1 MAFSTPNSGWNDM
14 IEEHIQ
20 QNRSASRK
28 QMPWLIAIC
37 TWCLFFAFPTI
48 FPLVAFW
55 LDFIA
60 ADHQVHIT
68 STNEYLRIIEA
79 KGQPKPG
86 GKLSLVI
93 ESDTSK
99 LSRAKIVPGS
109 WSGRVVAW
117 ANCEARKGPAH
128 VQERIA
134 NWPAYIDKGWV
145 EDLKLHAD
153 DPLDFSLQVM
163 IPEEQDIWQKTIL
176 IFADISV
183 TYPRSVGLGRARRL
197 RHYKMFWDI
206 AYQGPFK
213 VETDSFSHTAVFEF
227 RLPAADDY
235 RRADRQLRRRLLWNA
250 VGITLFN
257 GLLVGGGLGALFIYR
272 AVNLKRP
279 NAP

>member
-1 MAFSTPNSGWNDM
+1 M

-20 QNRSASRK
+20 HNRLSFREKMA
-28 QMPWLIAIC
+28 LISFF
-37 TWCLFFAFPTI
+37 CLFPAVFII
-48 FPLVAFW
+48 FPVVLSW
-55 LDFIA
+55 LEFTA

-68 STNEYLRIIEA
+68 STNEYLRIKEA

-99 LSRAKIVPGS
+99 LSRDKIVPGS

-134 NWPAYIDKGWV
+134 NWPVYIDKGWV
-145 EDLKLHAD
+145 GIDKLIAEE
-153 DPLDFSLQVM
+153 PLVFSLQVM

-183 TYPRSVGLGRARRL
+183 TYPRLADLGRATRTRY
-197 RHYKMFWDI
+197 RPFFYIWHH
-206 AYQGPFK
+206 GPFEVK
-213 VETDSFSHTAVFEF
+213 TDSFSDTAVFEL

-235 RRADRQLRRRLLWNA
+235 RRADRQLRRELLWNA
-250 VGITLFN
+250 VGWTLFF
-257 GLLVGGGLGALFIYR
+257 GLLCVGGLVTLVMAKSK
-272 AVNLKRP
+272 KRGT
-279 NAP
+279 